1 MISHDGYH
9 SGSAMQK
16 KKLFK
21 PGNWKYT
28 REMVAWGSKGGKK
41 DEREGVPVIPT
52 E

>member
-1 MISHDGYH
+1 MTDIIRV
-9 SGSAMQK
+9 QPCRK